1 VAIPL
6 KLPAPDFGTDEQA
19 GPKSIAAAAPEED
32 AAAAGLADEDAGFW
46 VAAAVDDEDEPHAAV
61 ARPRLTA
68 SPDRAR
74 RRYFISVFSF
84 TRFSRLG
91 RQVTVTTT
99 ESQPLAPLGKG

>member
-19 GPKSIAAAAPEED
+19 GPKFIAAAAPEED
-32 AAAAGLADEDAGFW
+32 AAAAGLAEEDAG
-46 VAAAVDDEDEPHAAV
+46 AAAVDDEDEPHAAV

-74 RRYFISVFSF
+74 RRYFISV
-84 TRFSRLG
+84 L
-91 RQVTVTTT
+91 
-99 ESQPLAPLGKG
+99 LY

>member
-19 GPKSIAAAAPEED
+19 GPKSIAAAAGADED
-32 AAAAGLADEDAGFW
+32 AAALAGEDAG
-46 VAAAVDDEDEPHAAV
+46 AAAVDDEDEPHAAV

-74 RRYFISVFSF
+74 RRYFISVLLL
-84 TRFSRLG
+84 LG
-91 RQVTVTTT
+91 FRDWAVR
-99 ESQPLAPLGKG
+99 